1 MPSLRY
7 VRIPTL
13 AFRAD
18 AQVPC
23 LQHNLE
29 VEVNKEQAESF
40 NEAARPLIQWLCE
53 NVNPHH
59 SAIVT
64 PIGAELLEGQLA
76 TGPILDYAKD

>member
-7 VRIPTL
+7 GSLPAL
-13 AFRAD
+13 AFRPY
-18 AQVPC
+18 AQVSH

-29 VEVNKEQAESF
+29 VKVNKEQTESF
-40 NEAARPLIQWLCE
+40 NEAARPLIRWLCE

-64 PIGAELLEGQLA
+64 PIGAELLAGQLA
-76 TGPILDYAKD
+76 TGLILDYVKG